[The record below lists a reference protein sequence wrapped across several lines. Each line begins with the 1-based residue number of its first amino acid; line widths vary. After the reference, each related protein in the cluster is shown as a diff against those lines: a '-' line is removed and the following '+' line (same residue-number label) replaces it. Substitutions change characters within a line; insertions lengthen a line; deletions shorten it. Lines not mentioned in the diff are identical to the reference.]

1 MSSLGGPVV
10 HLLDYGAGNVRSIR
24 NALAAAGFRVE
35 DISNPSQLADA
46 RVVVFPGV
54 GAFGSAMKFLDDAGF
69 RGPLIAYIKS
79 GRPYMGMCLG
89 MQTLFESSDESPGVV
104 GLGIIPGAVTRFPSS
119 ASFSVPHMGWNGLRS
134 PGSVAA
140 GGSSSASSG
149 GGASSALA
157 VAADSDPLAHP
168 SLQRARPDTRFY
180 FVHSYRALLTPENKA
195 WSLTVTDYGGAPFI
209 SSVARGAL
217 FATQFHPEKSAEAG
231 IDMFRGFLSGCFNE
245 KLTTMVG
252 AAAAAAAPSLALSAS
267 GGGGEGEG
275 ASTVKHGGESLN
287 SSSSSSSST
296 ASSSSSSST
305 SAPVTVLARRI
316 VA

>member
-1 MSSLGGPVV
+1 MV

-24 NALAAAGFRVE
+24 NALSAAGFRVE
-35 DISNPSQLADA
+35 DITSPSQLADA

-69 RGPLIAYIKS
+69 REPLTAYIKS

-89 MQTLFESSDESPGVV
+89 MQTLFESSDESPGVL

-134 PGSVAA
+134 PSSVEDSS
-140 GGSSSASSG
+140 GSSSG
-149 GGASSALA
+149 SSASTSLSP
-157 VAADSDPLAHP
+157 VDHLSHP
-168 SLQRARPDTRFY
+168 SLQRARSDTRFY
-180 FVHSYRALLTPENKA
+180 FVHSYRALLTPENRA
-195 WSLTVTDYGGAPFI
+195 WALTVTDYGEGPFI

-231 IDMFRGFLSGCFNE
+231 IDMFRGFLGSCFAE
-245 KLTTMVG
+245 KTLAPLTG
-252 AAAAAAAPSLALSAS
+252 AL
-267 GGGGEGEG
+267 GGGE
-275 ASTVKHGGESLN
+275 APAAGGESGLRVEN
-287 SSSSSSSST
+287 ASAPAASSPTSAT
-296 ASSSSSSST
+296 ASST
-305 SAPVTVLARRI
+305 GTILARRI